1 MKELIKELSDVS
13 QIPPSVVKRVL
24 SSLPE
29 VILSR
34 ALKGEKTVI
43 PRLGTFTVEDGK
55 IRFRISDALI
65 KTFKRKVESQK
76 GKQSSEHLTR

>member
-1 MKELIKELSDVS
+1 MKELIEELSDVS

-29 VILSR
+29 VVLSR

-55 IRFRISDALI
+55 IKFRTSNILI
-65 KTFKRKVESQK
+65 KTFKRKLESQN
-76 GKQSSEHLTR
+76 GK